1 MNAGGDIPT
10 RLPPSA
16 QTRWSWQI
24 PLSRHGNDYSVRRTP
39 IAGVTGTHA
48 MSNPSTMHKLKEEF
62 LKMVPPTLF
71 FFIALHVVAL
81 VRSLMTHG
89 TGLPPAST
97 AQIALSALI
106 LGKAVLL
113 ADMLPA
119 INRFPDKPLAYNV
132 VWKTV
137 LYFAAASLIHYLERL
152 YDAHKEVGNLAA
164 ANEQLLAQTIWPHF
178 WGIQIVILVVV
189 MNYCAIRELGRALGE
204 ERIFRLFFRDD
215 IAGSARTL

>member
-1 MNAGGDIPT
+1 MHSESK
-10 RLPPSA
+10 L
-16 QTRWSWQI
+16 
-24 PLSRHGNDYSVRRTP
+24 
-39 IAGVTGTHA
+39 
-48 MSNPSTMHKLKEEF
+48 HKLKEEF

-71 FFIALHVVAL
+71 FFIALHLVAL
-81 VRSLMTHG
+81 VRSLLTSG
-89 TGLPPAST
+89 QGLPPTSS

-132 VWKTV
+132 AWKTV

-152 YDAHKEVGNLAA
+152 YDGYKDAGSLAG
-164 ANEQLLAQTIWPHF
+164 ANAELLARIVWPHF

-189 MNYCAIRELGRALGE
+189 LNYCAIRELGRVLGE
-204 ERIFRLFFRDD
+204 ERIFRLFFRDG
-215 IAGSARTL
+215 ISGSVHRPG